1 MNKTICNAIN
11 LCIQKNIPFV
21 AYIMPNETNLIF
33 FSNPTES
40 FRSNTKFYVNFFADK
55 SPKLILINNELD
67 ANETIKFLT
76 DFASLSKPQI
86 EPHSNST
93 TFESYSIQIS
103 KIKSLLDNI
112 DGKIV
117 LSRSICGNAINL
129 NWGQITMEYFDKFPN
144 TFRYIYYTKQ
154 TGCWVGAS
162 PEVIFKHKKGENTFE
177 TMSLAGTRK
186 ISSIRKYAWDKKNTA
201 EHNYVTHYIVDIL
214 SSLGLSST
222 VHQSEN
228 ISFGKIEHLCNRIT
242 STLNKMQPIDIIT
255 TLSPTP
261 ALAGYPIDFAIDN
274 IKLLEEH
281 PRYCYGGY
289 VAIEDNNDFNAY
301 VNLRCVHFNRDH
313 YCIYSGGGITID
325 SNANEEWDE
334 TESKSNVLT
343 QILTQSQAN
352 GNNR

>member
-1 MNKTICNAIN
+1 
-11 LCIQKNIPFV
+11 
-21 AYIMPNETNLIF
+21 MPNEAYINF

-55 SPKLILINNELD
+55 STTPIFINKEFNID
-67 ANETIKFLT
+67 ETIKLFKDSSPLP
-76 DFASLSKPQI
+76 KPLI
-86 EPHSNST
+86 EPHTNST
-93 TFESYSIQIS
+93 TFESYRV
-103 KIKSLLDNI
+103 KIAKIISLLNNI

-117 LSRSICGNAINL
+117 LSRSICGKAIVL
-129 NWGQITMEYFDKFPN
+129 DWGQIALEYFDKFPA

-154 TGCWVGAS
+154 TGCWIGAS
-162 PEVIFKHKKGENTFE
+162 PEIIFKHKKTENAFE

-186 ISSIRKYAWDKKNTA
+186 ISSNRDKTWDKKNTE

-214 SSLGLSST
+214 GNLGLTPT

-228 ISFGKIEHLCNRIT
+228 ISFGTIEHLCNRIT
-242 STLNKMQPIDIIT
+242 STLNDKQPIDVIT
-255 TLSPTP
+255 ALSPTP
-261 ALAGYPIDFAIDN
+261 ALAGYPVDFAIDN
-274 IKLLEEH
+274 INLLEEH

-289 VAIEDNNDFNAY
+289 VAIEDNDNFNAY
-301 VNLRCVHFNRDH
+301 VNLRCVHFNSEN
-313 YCIYSGGGITID
+313 YCLYSGGGITID
-325 SNANEEWDE
+325 SNVNEEWNE